1 MSVLIQFSEALKS
14 YGKQPILDGASVQ
27 FSTSDKMGLI
37 GCNGSG
43 KSTLC
48 KLILG
53 GEELDGGRMKKSSA
67 LRLGYLEQEDSFRP
81 DETVIQF
88 LERDR
93 GCENWRRGKT
103 GGRYGRF

>member
-53 GEELDGGRMKKSSA
+53 GEELDGGRLKRA
-67 LRLGYLEQEDSFRP
+67 LRCGWATWSRRTPSGRMKRFSSFSSVTAAARAGVAARRP
-81 DETVIQF
+81 AASI
-88 LERDR
+88 
-93 GCENWRRGKT
+93 
-103 GGRYGRF
+103 